1 MKVSNYH
8 FSCYYANLG
17 QFYRDRKKF
26 FSTTFIGYFC
36 AILLCFW
43 YYGFDFLSRFRL
55 ETKESSIKL
64 HGNRKGSN
72 HIAFEFPVCPSR
84 NTDCRRML
92 YFFRLSPR
100 LKTYTSYTR
109 ICIVFELK
117 SFCDSFPVCSFFQVG
132 LQRFFKKVSNV
143 NLIFVPKPCP
153 CVGMFFFFSRALAQ
167 KPCLFL
173 SANRAEGTALR
184 SRTPI
189 ACAKPHII
197 VHDSPRSYM
206 GNFH

>member
-1 MKVSNYH
+1 MAIEKVHTISGVN
-8 FSCYYANLG
+8 FQFVLRAN
-17 QFYRDRKKF
+17 
-26 FSTTFIGYFC
+26 T
-36 AILLCFW
+36 
-43 YYGFDFLSRFRL
+43 
-55 ETKESSIKL
+55 E
-64 HGNRKGSN
+64 
-72 HIAFEFPVCPSR
+72 
-84 NTDCRRML
+84 DCRRML

-132 LQRFFKKVSNV
+132 LQRFFKIVSNV

-153 CVGMFFFFSRALAQ
+153 CVGMFFFSRALAQ

-206 GNFH
+206 GNFR